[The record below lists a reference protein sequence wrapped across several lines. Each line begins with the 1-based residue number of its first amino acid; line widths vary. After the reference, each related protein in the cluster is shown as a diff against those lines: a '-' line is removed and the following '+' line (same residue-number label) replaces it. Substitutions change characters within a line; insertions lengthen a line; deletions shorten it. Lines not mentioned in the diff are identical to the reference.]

1 MYILSQTSYNQ
12 FMNLLIKVSL
22 FFIFVSTA
30 TFAQSFEGKLT
41 YQNSF
46 KSKMPNVTDEL
57 FTEMMGKS
65 WEYSMKGA
73 SYHTACNGTL
83 LQWQLYLPKENKL
96 YSKFSNSPAILWN
109 DGAVNADSVIKT
121 ELNKNALEILGNSC
135 DELILT
141 CKSGVQKYY
150 FSSKYKVD
158 PALFQN
164 HKFGN
169 WYTYIS
175 QAKAMPLKIVID
187 NAQFTLES
195 IATAVKKERVNEQL
209 FTLPADAKLEKSPF

>member
-1 MYILSQTSYNQ
+1 
-12 FMNLLIKVSL
+12 
-22 FFIFVSTA
+22 
-30 TFAQSFEGKLT
+30 
-41 YQNSF
+41 
-46 KSKMPNVTDEL
+46 MPNVTDDL
-57 FTEMMGKS
+57 FTEMMGKT

-73 SYHTACNGTL
+73 SYHTASNGTL
-83 LQWQLYLPKENKL
+83 MQWQLYLPKENKL

-121 ELNKNALEILGNSC
+121 ELKKNALEILGNSC

-158 PALFQN
+158 PVLFQN

-169 WYTYIS
+169 WYAYIS

-195 IATAVKKERVNEQL
+195 IATAVKKEKVNDQL
-209 FTLPADAKLEKSPF
+209 FSLPADAKLEKSPF